1 MPVEFFTNMANKFQ
15 VLLITFFVGCFQLF
29 GQDLLIFINGYR
41 GPKHNS
47 ELPDNQLNLK
57 DPTGYWYHLDDTI
70 INRFTSTT
78 AVYFDAH
85 HPLSTST
92 HRTKLRVAKS
102 YLFSRFCWLRKDSR
116 WVLNKEINANGFQ
129 ERVENGRLAALELKK
144 YLLTHPTNQLHFVC
158 HSMGYAYMLGMI
170 DVLAEENSFG
180 KALILSPEGANTQ
193 GRDWSLFEEVWQYGA
208 RADDP
213 KANPIFWQDGIAP
226 QQPIVGIDQLPP
238 STTGGRVYIPES
250 YPRNKLGF
258 IKSHHLAYY
267 QWFDLIQPSDF
278 GYFKQ

>member
-1 MPVEFFTNMANKFQ
+1 MTNNFWVIILFMFYSHFESVGQ
-15 VLLITFFVGCFQLF
+15 ELLV
-29 GQDLLIFINGYR
+29 FINGYR
-41 GPKHNS
+41 GPKHDL
-47 ELPDNQLNLK
+47 ELPNNQLHFK
-57 DPTGYWYHLDDTI
+57 DPSGYWYKLDDTI
-70 INRFTSTT
+70 IGRFKNTS

-102 YLFSRFCWLRKDSR
+102 YFFSRFCWLRKESR
-116 WVLNKEINANGFQ
+116 WVLNKEINENGFQ
-129 ERVENGRLAALELKK
+129 QRVENGRLAGMELRK
-144 YLLTHPTNQLHFVC
+144 YLLAHPTNQIHFVC

-208 RADDP
+208 RADEP
-213 KANPIFWQDGIAP
+213 KAHPIFWQDGIAP
-226 QQPIVGIDQLPP
+226 QQALVGIDLLP
-238 STTGGRVYIPES
+238 SGTKGGRVYIPDS
-250 YPRNKLGF
+250 YPRNHLGF

-267 QWFDLIQPSDF
+267 QWFELIQPGDF
-278 GYFKQ
+278 GYFTQ